1 MSSSIS
7 TFHGTGG
14 VSPEALDKALKDKLH
29 LKPKAQGGGQYLRL
43 GRNDGVWSFGPENI
57 DVEEES
63 RWAAN
68 AYSLRS
74 GFVAWADPK
83 HNNNKRE
90 KLGEV
95 MGSFSNPPDCPDID
109 HSDKGGVWQ
118 EQIGL
123 DLKCITGE
131 DKDEAVSYGSSSLGG
146 KAAYSYLY
154 EKILDRPQSTFC
166 HPVVEL
172 GERHY
177 ENKAYGGVTYVPIFD
192 IVDWA
197 DDDEN
202 LLSDG
207 VPKQLE
213 EGVSKAANEN
223 ASTAQE
229 TDASEAPKRRRR
241 RQQTD

>member
-1 MSSSIS
+1 MINGIT

-14 VSPEALDKALKDKLH
+14 VSPEALDKALKENLH
-29 LKPKAQGGGQYLRL
+29 LKPKVQSGGQYLRL
-43 GRNDGVWSFGPENI
+43 GRNDGSWSFGAEDI
-57 DVEEES
+57 DVEKGS
-63 RWAAN
+63 RWAVD

-74 GFVAWADPK
+74 GWVSWANPK
-83 HNNNKRE
+83 LNNNTPE

-95 MGSFSNPPDCPDID
+95 MGSFSNPPECPDID
-109 HSDKGGVWQ
+109 HSDKGGSWQ
-118 EQIGL
+118 EQTGF
-123 DLKCITGE
+123 DLTCITGE

-146 KAAYSYLY
+146 IAAYSDLY
-154 EKILDRPQSTFC
+154 DQIADRPRSTFC

-197 DDDEN
+197 DDDRN

-223 ASTAQE
+223 ASSAQE